1 MTDRMIRYKLA
12 VLGDGGVGKTALTV
26 QLCLEHFVET
36 VSDVSN
42 GRGLDLVSLCAKAL
56 CYPNSAR

>member
-1 MTDRMIRYKLA
+1 MTDRMIRYKLV

-36 VSDVSN
+36 VSDVSS
-42 GRGLDLVSLCAKAL
+42 GRGLDLVGLYAKAL
-56 CYPNSAR
+56 RDPNSAR